1 MDEYK
6 NRKKRGFNC
15 IYSHDSVV
23 GGGGNGDDDDR
34 QRQATTMAVAAAVA
48 AAAPIW
54 SQSSDK
60 LNDFMFWIAYLLSP

>member
-1 MDEYK
+1 MNIKIEK
-6 NRKKRGFNC
+6 NAVLIAFIRMILLLF
-15 IYSHDSVV
+15 
-23 GGGGNGDDDDR
+23 
-34 QRQATTMAVAAAVA
+34 AVAATVTTTGDVDGSGRAVA

>member
-1 MDEYK
+1 MNKKTEK
-6 NRKKRGFNC
+6 NAVLIAFIRMILLFA
-15 IYSHDSVV
+15 V
-23 GGGGNGDDDDR
+23 
-34 QRQATTMAVAAAVA
+34 VAATVTTTTTTTTAV